1 MPVIVGLVVMISF
14 VVSFSEWFYQLAG
27 GLKTAVLDDMLY
39 VYRIFFASMASMV
52 IMIAVFVGISLVN
65 ECPSSHR
72 EGWFATM
79 RCDEYLSIKA
89 TADNVFQIKN
99 KAVN

>member
-1 MPVIVGLVVMISF
+1 MPIVVGLVVMISF
-14 VVSFSEWFYQLAG
+14 VVSFSEWFYQLVR

-39 VYRIFFASMASMV
+39 VYRIFFASMVSIA
-52 IMIAVFVGISLVN
+52 IIIAVFVGISIVN

-89 TADNVFQIKN
+89 AADNVFQIKN
-99 KAVN
+99 KAIN